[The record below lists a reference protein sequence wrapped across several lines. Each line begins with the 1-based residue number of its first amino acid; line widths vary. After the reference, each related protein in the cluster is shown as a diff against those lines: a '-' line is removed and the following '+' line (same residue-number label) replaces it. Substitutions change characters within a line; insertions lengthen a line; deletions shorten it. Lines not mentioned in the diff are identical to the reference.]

1 MAGYNEDYLNG
12 LIAKAKKSW
21 ECVSVDNYMKNLRD
35 METTIKCKEL
45 MVGDCC
51 RSEHGFPMQIT
62 NVGDDYAYATF
73 EGFDWELDDKDF
85 PPCAIE
91 ITPELL
97 KANGWDVFTYEIG
110 VATYTTYC
118 SKKEDGNYL
127 EWKRGTLS
135 IWIAYEENSDG
146 VYADIL
152 VPCEY
157 VHQLQQ
163 VLRLAGMTDM
173 ANNFKVK

>member
-1 MAGYNEDYLNG
+1 
-12 LIAKAKKSW
+12 
-21 ECVSVDNYMKNLRD
+21 
-35 METTIKCKEL
+35 METIKCKEL
-45 MVGDCC
+45 MVGDYC

-118 SKKEDGNYL
+118 SKKEAGNYL

-135 IWIAYEENSDG
+135 IWFDYKENSDG
-146 VYADIL
+146 VYSDIL
-152 VPCEY
+152 IHVKY

-163 VLRLAGMTDM
+163 VLRLAGMTEL
-173 ANNFKVK
+173 ANNFKVI